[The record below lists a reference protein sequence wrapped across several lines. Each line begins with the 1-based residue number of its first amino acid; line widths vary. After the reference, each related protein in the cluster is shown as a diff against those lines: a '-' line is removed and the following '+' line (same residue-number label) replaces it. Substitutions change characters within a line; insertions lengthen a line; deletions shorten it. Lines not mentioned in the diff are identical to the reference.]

1 MVAVA
6 KATVE
11 VMAAPT
17 VGVAVAVQPPSQ
29 ALLIIAAALQAHP
42 GLPMLTAQSLPMA

>member
-11 VMAAPT
+11 VMAALA
-17 VGVAVAVQPPSQ
+17 VVASPPSQ
-29 ALLIIAAALQAHP
+29 AALTIAAVLQVLH
-42 GLPMLTAQSLPMA
+42 GLPTLTARSSPMA